1 MSSLRGKIALGYYVV
16 AAVVVGIALLDLAAV
31 GLVEQKIRAGEA
43 VAGLLQDTLEMRR
56 DEKKYFLSGDAEDLR
71 SALGHVDAGLAHV
84 RGGSAV
90 FARLASVEEVAHLE
104 AYLTRYRGLLAR
116 YAEVSRAEREDISEE
131 ARSAGHLASQA
142 AKALSGRDRQDLYD
156 TVRYLRMMLIAI
168 NVPLV
173 LLVLVGGRALSA
185 RVLAPLASLEAHLKP
200 IAEGRYRHMAVPTLD
215 SEIVSFAKAFNGM
228 LAELQARQDQLRHS
242 ERLASL
248 GTLVS
253 GVAHELN
260 NPLGNISSSAQLLLE
275 SDERVTPERRRAW
288 AEQIDSETERARR
301 IVRTLLD
308 YARKGPLRPRQD
320 ECVALE
326 EILDAA
332 RAAAVPR
339 AEDRARV
346 TLTIPPEIVIE
357 ADEERLR
364 QVFINLIK
372 NALDAGGATAR
383 VQVGARLTRWDQVLP
398 EPGRWTVGGESLYQ
412 APEQPV
418 IEVRVDDGG
427 PGIPEAVLPRVF
439 DPFFTTR
446 EAGRGTGL
454 GLFIVQEIVQ
464 EHGGA
469 IATEN
474 RPEGGARFTV
484 WLPHRCPELPR

>member
-1 MSSLRGKIALGYYVV
+1 MSSLRGKIAVGYYVV
-16 AAVVVGIALLDLAAV
+16 AAVVVAIALLDLAAV

-43 VAGLLQDTLEMRR
+43 VASLLQDTLEMRR
-56 DEKKYFLSGDAEDLR
+56 DEKKYFLSGNAADLQ

-84 RGGSAV
+84 RGGREV
-90 FARLASVEEVAHLE
+90 FTRLASAEEMAQLDGH
-104 AYLTRYRGLLAR
+104 LTRYRALLAR
-116 YAEVSRAEREDISEE
+116 YAEVSRTEREAISEE
-131 ARSAGHLASQA
+131 ARSAGHLASQS
-142 AKALSGRDRQDLYD
+142 AKTLSGRDREALYD
-156 TVRYLRMMLIAI
+156 TVRHLRMMLIAV

-173 LLVLVGGRALSA
+173 LLVLVGGRALST
-185 RVLAPLASLEAHLKP
+185 RVLAPLHALEAHLKP
-200 IAEGRYRHMAVPTLD
+200 IAEGRYRHLALPTLD
-215 SEIVSFAKAFNGM
+215 REIVSFARAFNGM
-228 LAELQARQDQLRHS
+228 LAELQARHDQLRHS

-275 SDERVTPERRRAW
+275 ADERVPPERRRAW
-288 AEQIDSETERARR
+288 VEQIDSETERARR
-301 IVRTLLD
+301 IVRALLD
-308 YARKGPLRPRQD
+308 YARKEPLRPRQN

-332 RAAAVPR
+332 RASVVPR
-339 AEDRARV
+339 AEDRSRV
-346 TLTIPPEIVIE
+346 TLAIPSEIVIE

-372 NALDAGGATAR
+372 NALDAGGRAAGVR
-383 VQVGARLTRWDQVLP
+383 VGARLTTWGAVPPDP
-398 EPGRWTVGGESLYQ
+398 SRWTVGGDSLYRS
-412 APEQPV
+412 PEQPV
-418 IEVRVDDGG
+418 IEVRVDDTG
-427 PGIPEAVLPRVF
+427 PGIPEPILSRVF

-469 IATEN
+469 VAAEN
-474 RPEGGARFTV
+474 LPQGGARFTV
-484 WLPHRCPELPR
+484 WLPHRCPERPS

>member
-1 MSSLRGKIALGYYVV
+1 MSSLRGKIALGYYAVAVIVV
-16 AAVVVGIALLDLAAV
+16 AIALLDLAAV

-56 DEKKYFLSGDAEDLR
+56 DEKKYFLSGDAEDLQ
-71 SALGHVDAGLAHV
+71 SALAHVDAGLAHV
-84 RGGSAV
+84 RGGSQA
-90 FARLASVEEVAHLE
+90 FARLASQEEIAQLE
-104 AYLTRYRGLLAR
+104 GHLTRYRALLAR
-116 YAEVSRAEREDISEE
+116 YAKVSQAEREEISEE
-131 ARSAGHLASQA
+131 ARSAGHLASQT
-142 AKALSGRDRQDLYD
+142 AKVLSGRDREALYD
-156 TVRYLRMMLIAI
+156 TVRHLRVMLIAV

-173 LLVLVGGRALSA
+173 LLVVVGGRALSA
-185 RVLAPLASLEAHLKP
+185 RVLAPLRSLEADLKP
-200 IAEGRYRHMAVPTLD
+200 IAEGRYRHMGVPTFD
-215 SEIVSFAKAFNGM
+215 REIVSFARAFNGM

-275 SDERVTPERRRAW
+275 ADERVPPERRRAW
-288 AEQIDSETERARR
+288 IEQIDGETERARR

-308 YARKGPLRPRQD
+308 YARKGPLRPRHD

-326 EILDAA
+326 EVLEAA
-332 RAAAVPR
+332 RASAAPGAQER
-339 AEDRARV
+339 GRV
-346 TLTIPPEIVIE
+346 HLDVPPEIIVE

-372 NALDAGGATAR
+372 NALDAGGASGR
-383 VQVGARLTRWDQVLP
+383 VRVGARLTSWGDVTP
-398 EPGRWTVGGESLYQ
+398 APGRWTVGGESLYRD
-412 APEQPV
+412 PGQPV
-418 IEVRVDDGG
+418 IEVRVDDDG
-427 PGIPEAVLPRVF
+427 PGIPAAALPRVF

-464 EHGGA
+464 EHGGGVA
-469 IATEN
+469 AEN
-474 RPEGGARFTV
+474 RPDGGARFTV
-484 WLPHRCPELPR
+484 WLAPRCPERA